1 VAKAAELGHD
11 PVQIYNWVRNNIEFV
26 PTWGSIQGAQM
37 TMETR
42 QGNAMDTASLLI
54 SLLRAS
60 NIHARYV
67 MGTVQLPIEQIMN
80 WVGNFTDANAALDFM
95 SSGGVPTTALTDAG
109 KVVKARFEHVW
120 VEAWIDYLPSRGA
133 KHKDG
138 EGDTWIPLDAS
149 FKQYA
154 YTDGIDI
161 AAAVPFDG
169 QTFVDQLT
177 ATATINEAE
186 GSVTGVDSLLV
197 QQTMT
202 DYQGRVEAY
211 IAQQYPDATVGDVL
225 GKKDVVAQ
233 DYPYLLGT
241 LPYRTEVRGDAYA
254 MLPSSLRH
262 KLSFTVVRD
271 QSDTAPLTY
280 TASLPELAGKKITL
294 SYTPATQADEDVISS
309 YLPVPHPD
317 GTPIQPEELPSALPA
332 YLIKVKPELRIDGE
346 IVAAGSP
353 VTLGGVETFTMNFFD
368 PATGSSPVVNTID
381 AGSYHAIGLD
391 LGRIAELQVTA
402 LKSKLGKTK
411 ALLESQD
418 FAGLTKDDLV
428 GDLLYTTAVIYHAE
442 LGALKHIAARIMKVG
457 ALTLPSE
464 TIFATKLKIDSL
476 WGLPRSVSAGGLNM
490 DADRLMSVVKPFDGN
505 VKTAINYMVRTG
517 MASSGLE
524 HSVPEKLFSTQE
536 EQVEG
541 VSAVKALQIAN
552 AQGMPIYVINQ
563 ANAATI
569 MPRLQVDAEAKVSIQ
584 DAVNT
589 GKTVTV
595 SQANISFNGWIGCG
609 YIIAD
614 PNTGAGA
621 YMITGGL
628 SGAVINALIGL
639 GGIMVALMLVAAG
652 GPVGI
657 ALGLALFYVS
667 FALFF
672 NAMNQLDLSARAT
685 IIGLGLL
692 LISGIMSLFIIEIAL
707 LGFAFFFI
715 VGVILTLLSL
725 LQLVFPSTA
734 YEFRRWLNIN
744 DTVYC

>member
-1 VAKAAELGHD
+1 
-11 PVQIYNWVRNNIEFV
+11 VQIYNWVRNNIEFV

-177 ATATINEAE
+177 ASATINEAE

-202 DYQGRVEAY
+202 DYQSRVEAY

-225 GKKDVVAQ
+225 GKKEIVAQ
-233 DYPYLLGT
+233 DHPYLLGT
-241 LPYRTEVRGDAYA
+241 LPYRTEVRGGAYA

-402 LKSKLGKTK
+402 LKSKIGKTK

-685 IIGLGLL
+685 IGGLGLL

>member
-1 VAKAAELGHD
+1 
-11 PVQIYNWVRNNIEFV
+11 
-26 PTWGSIQGAQM
+26 
-37 TMETR
+37 
-42 QGNAMDTASLLI
+42 
-54 SLLRAS
+54 
-60 NIHARYV
+60 
-67 MGTVQLPIEQIMN
+67 
-80 WVGNFTDANAALDFM
+80 
-95 SSGGVPTTALTDAG
+95 
-109 KVVKARFEHVW
+109 
-120 VEAWIDYLPSRGA
+120 
-133 KHKDG
+133 
-138 EGDTWIPLDAS
+138 
-149 FKQYA
+149 
-154 YTDGIDI
+154 
-161 AAAVPFDG
+161 
-169 QTFVDQLT
+169 
-177 ATATINEAE
+177 
-186 GSVTGVDSLLV
+186 
-197 QQTMT
+197 
-202 DYQGRVEAY
+202 
-211 IAQQYPDATVGDVL
+211 
-225 GKKDVVAQ
+225 
-233 DYPYLLGT
+233 
-241 LPYRTEVRGDAYA
+241 
-254 MLPSSLRH
+254 
-262 KLSFTVVRD
+262 
-271 QSDTAPLTY
+271 
-280 TASLPELAGKKITL
+280 
-294 SYTPATQADEDVISS
+294 VISS

-402 LKSKLGKTK
+402 LKSKIGKTK

-685 IIGLGLL
+685 IGGLGLL

>member
-1 VAKAAELGHD
+1 
-11 PVQIYNWVRNNIEFV
+11 
-26 PTWGSIQGAQM
+26 M

-177 ATATINEAE
+177 ASATINEAE
-186 GSVTGVDSLLV
+186 GYATGVDSLLV

-202 DYQGRVEAY
+202 DYQSRVEAY
-211 IAQQYPDATVGDVL
+211 ISQQYPDATVGDVL
-225 GKKDVVAQ
+225 GKKDVVVQ

-241 LPYRTEVRGDAYA
+241 LPYRTEVRGGAYA

-402 LKSKLGKTK
+402 LKSKIGKTK

-685 IIGLGLL
+685 IGGLGLL